1 MCCVR
6 SRCSCKQGLWYSS
19 PVWQLVSALILLFVF
34 PTLKHISPE
43 SIYTGHV
50 AGVPAGGDVLRQQDG
65 EGVAAG
71 QGERVLRPPVVRGQ
85 GWPLAVI
92 AADIDNLQQLEER
105 SRLVK
110 GTIHLFRVSL
120 FPVQR

>member
-1 MCCVR
+1 MR

-34 PTLKHISPE
+34 PTLKHISTE
-43 SIYTGHV
+43 SIYTLHGRV
-50 AGVPAGGDVLRQQDG
+50 AGVPARGDVLRQQDG

-92 AADIDNLQQLEER
+92 AADIDNLQQC
-105 SRLVK
+105 S
-110 GTIHLFRVSL
+110 
-120 FPVQR
+120 